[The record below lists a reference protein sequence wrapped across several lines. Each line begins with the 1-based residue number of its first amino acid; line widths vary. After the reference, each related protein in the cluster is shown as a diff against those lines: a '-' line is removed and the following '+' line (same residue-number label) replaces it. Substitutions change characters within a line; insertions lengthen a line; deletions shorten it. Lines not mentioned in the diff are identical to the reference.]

1 MDEKKKQ
8 ILGDIGR
15 FLSRKLVEASPYIT
29 TDIAYKKFFYH
40 RTISD
45 LPSHFNND
53 LFPNLIAEKTSFK
66 SFNNNLVGYFYS
78 YPKCDKSKI
87 VIFVHGYGNGHHRY
101 LDIINYLASKGN
113 YIFSYDATSF
123 DESSGE
129 GIYGFPQ
136 GIIDLKQAINFVK
149 KEKSYLDED
158 IVLMGHSW
166 GAYSVGSILNLF
178 PNISKAIMLSGFNK
192 SGDIVK
198 QHGLEWAGERVET
211 SIEYVDEYEEFR
223 FGEYHSLSVID
234 GIKNSKSLI
243 YIIHSSDDKTVPIEI
258 GLDLYQKTFNN
269 NERIIYKRFTD
280 RGHGTV
286 YYSKKGKD
294 YYEYIS
300 KEYRRYLKNKKN
312 ISLEDKKHLFN
323 LIVNL
328 DQWLDMLNYPLMD
341 SINDFINN

>member
-136 GIIDLKQAINFVK
+136 GIIDLKHAINFVK
-149 KEKSYLDED
+149 KEKSYQEKD
-158 IVLMGHSW
+158 IILMGHSW

-192 SGDIVK
+192 SSDIVK

-243 YIIHSSDDKTVPIEI
+243 YIVHSSDDKTVPIEI

-269 NERIIYKRFTD
+269 NERIIYKKFTD

-323 LIVNL
+323 LIVNI